1 MEPLSSRIILCFN
14 KFNSDFGLTI
24 DLHSLHHFHHRF
36 PLYLARY
43 KQDLTPD
50 QKTALLDLIRVQRHE
65 GIGPEVRRELTT
77 GAARGEMLEEPLNE
91 DDDAMSL

>member
-1 MEPLSSRIILCFN
+1 MLLIF
-14 KFNSDFGLTI
+14 F
-24 DLHSLHHFHHRF
+24 HSLYLCRHLLSPFH
-36 PLYLARY
+36 LIRY